1 MTRGVDELVREVT
14 ATLQV
19 RLGED
24 VSVTESLG
32 VLCADVSGARWIEA
46 LTAARDDLGCAFFD
60 WLSAVD
66 ELEDGFSV
74 IAHVWSVPQRFGL
87 LVRTR
92 VPKADPRIPT
102 ATGVYAGASW
112 HEREAAE
119 MFGLVFADHPN
130 PEPLLLP
137 EGFEGHPLRKDFVLA
152 ARAIK
157 AWPGAKEP
165 GESEHAAR
173 PEGPRAAGARAGAP
187 ARRKVTAPGVPDP
200 SWGPRPDAAPD
211 PAVNRESAPPRT
223 DSV

>member
-1 MTRGVDELVREVT
+1 MTRGPDELVRDVT
-14 ATLQV
+14 ATLRS
-19 RLGED
+19 RLAED
-24 VSVTESLG
+24 VSVTESFG
-32 VLCADVSGARWIEA
+32 VVCADVPAARWVEA

-74 IAHVWSVPQRFGL
+74 IAHVWSVQRRFGL

-92 VPKADPRIPT
+92 VPRADPRIPT

-119 MFGLVFADHPN
+119 MFGLVVDDHPY
-130 PEPLLLP
+130 PQPLLLP
-137 EGFEGHPLRKDFVLA
+137 DGFEGHPLRKEFVLA
-152 ARAIK
+152 ARATK

-165 GESEHAAR
+165 GESDHA
-173 PEGPRAAGARAGAP
+173 PRSGAP

-200 SWGPRPDAAPD
+200 SWGPRPDTAAGHQSKPD
-211 PAVNRESAPPRT
+211 PRT
-223 DSV
+223 DPV

>member
-1 MTRGVDELVREVT
+1 VTSSVDDI
-14 ATLQV
+14 TLRLRT

-24 VSVTESLG
+24 VSVTESFG
-32 VLCADVSGARWIEA
+32 VWCADVPATRWVEA

-66 ELEDGFSV
+66 ELENGFSV

-87 LVRTR
+87 LVRTL
-92 VPKADPRIPT
+92 VPRADPRIPT

-119 MFGLVFADHPN
+119 MFGLIIEGHPH

-137 EGFEGHPLRKDFVLA
+137 EGFEGHPLRKEFVLA
-152 ARAIK
+152 ARAAK

-165 GESEHAAR
+165 GESSEPGHAPR
-173 PEGPRAAGARAGAP
+173 TGPPG
-187 ARRKVTAPGVPDP
+187 RRKVTAPGVPDP
-200 SWGPRPDAAPD
+200 SWGPRPDTAPVD
-211 PAVNRESAPPRT
+211 QSEPDPRT
-223 DSV
+223 DSA